1 MRILRPFALLAL
13 VVSLTFPTVAWG
25 QARHDGH
32 LWGALSRELKISY
45 IQGVIDGSTLG
56 AILAKEGL
64 LKSDPCPDKIMPG
77 YSRTAQKLLAE
88 VSPAQIADGVE
99 TVFKDYRN
107 QSLLMTD
114 AVYVTL
120 RAIAGMS
127 PQDIEKLLQAVRSA
141 PR

>member
-1 MRILRPFALLAL
+1 MGILRPFALLAL
-13 VVSLTFPTVAWG
+13 VVSLTSPTIAWS
-25 QARHDGH
+25 QARHDGN

-56 AILAKEGL
+56 AMLAKEGL
-64 LKSDPCPDKIMPG
+64 LKSDPCQDQIIPS
-77 YSRTAQKLLAE
+77 YRRTAEKLLAE
-88 VSPAQIADGVE
+88 VSPGQIADGVD

-107 QSLLMTD
+107 RSLLMTD

-120 RAIAGMS
+120 RAIAGMP